1 MDRIKKLSEYLFI
14 IFLSIF
20 MAINYIIFIFPNS
33 FAPAGIDGIC
43 TMIQDI
49 FNINM
54 GYLALII
61 NIPLLILAYTFLNRQ
76 FAFKTLLFVVS
87 FSLTMIFLKSS
98 HLTNYS
104 YSTQNGSSIVLA
116 PVAAGVIRGIIYNF
130 TIKLNASSGGIDIP
144 AAILKKKFPHL
155 NFMSI
160 TFAINMSIALCSY
173 FVYGMKFDPVICSII
188 YAFISSTTG
197 KQIQAGENET
207 VKFEIITSVAEELY
221 GRISSEVHLPATI
234 MEAHG
239 AYSGEN
245 KQMIICVADKPTAA
259 KLEAI
264 LKDFPD
270 SVVFKSTVDNSHMV
284 IDYSKSG
291 V

>member
-1 MDRIKKLSEYLFI
+1 MTYIKKGISYFLIIVLSV
-14 IFLSIF
+14 F
-20 MAINYIIFIFPNS
+20 MAINDIIFIFPNS

-49 FNINM
+49 FDINM
-54 GYLALII
+54 GYLSLIV
-61 NIPLLILAYTFLNRQ
+61 NIPLLICAYTYLNRQ
-76 FAFKTLLFVVS
+76 FAFKTLLFVIS
-87 FSLTMIFLKSS
+87 FSLAMILLKNSS
-98 HLTNYS
+98 LSSYS
-104 YSTQNGSSIVLA
+104 YHTLNGSSIVLA
-116 PVAAGVIRGIIYNF
+116 PVAAGVIRGIIYIF

-160 TFAINMSIALCSY
+160 TFAINMIIALCSY
-173 FVYGMKFDPVICSII
+173 FVYGMKFDPVICSIV

-197 KQIQAGENET
+197 KQIQAGESET
-207 VKFEIITSVAEELY
+207 VKFEIITPLSKELY
-221 GRISSEVHLPATI
+221 NRISDELHLPATI

-239 AYSGEN
+239 AYSGED
-245 KQMIICVADKPTAA
+245 KQMIICVAKKPVAA

-264 LKDFPD
+264 LKDFPE
-270 SVVFKSTVDNSHMV
+270 SVVFKSTVDNSNMV
-284 IDYSKSG
+284 VDYNKAG

>member
-1 MDRIKKLSEYLFI
+1 MTYIKKGISYFLIIVLSV
-14 IFLSIF
+14 F

-49 FNINM
+49 FDINM
-54 GYLALII
+54 GYLSLIV
-61 NIPLLILAYTFLNRQ
+61 NIPLLICAYTFLNKQ

-87 FSLTMIFLKSS
+87 FSLAMILLKNSS
-98 HLTNYS
+98 LSSYS
-104 YSTQNGSSIVLA
+104 YHTQNGSSIVLA
-116 PVAAGVIRGIIYNF
+116 PVAAGVIRGIIYIF

-160 TFAINMSIALCSY
+160 TFAINMIIALCSY
-173 FVYGMKFDPVICSII
+173 FVYGMKFDPVICSIV

-197 KQIQAGENET
+197 KQIQAGESET
-207 VKFEIITSVAEELY
+207 VKFEIITPLSKELY
-221 GRISSEVHLPATI
+221 DRISDELHLPATI

-239 AYSGEN
+239 AYSGED
-245 KQMIICVADKPTAA
+245 KQMIICVAKKPVAA

-264 LKDFPD
+264 LRDFPG
-270 SVVFKSTVDNSHMV
+270 SVVFKSTVDNSNMV
-284 IDYSKSG
+284 VDYNKAG